1 MIYNIHEVKTMFNQL
16 TVTIIHEDPKFVAD
30 LKAALEDH
38 GMGVVT
44 IMKIEDLDY
53 EKLNTTMIVVH
64 ETFPGLK
71 IKKLLIANKLNR
83 NALTLVLT
91 NMVSG
96 SYLES
101 LLDSGADDYLTRPYD
116 IEDIYEKLLSVY
128 RNGIMRP
135 RNIYRFKDLI
145 LDTAT
150 RSAFINE
157 TSLDLTEKE
166 FKLLKALVTQPF
178 QPHKTSDLFALL
190 WGNAIYE
197 DQTTLQT
204 IVDSLVRKLT
214 AKGSYK
220 HYIRKFGEESYM
232 MDIR

>member
-1 MIYNIHEVKTMFNQL
+1 MFYNIHEVKPMFNQL
-16 TVTIIHEDPKFVAD
+16 TVTIIHEDLAFVKD
-30 LKAALEDH
+30 LKTLLEDH

-44 IMKIEDLDY
+44 ITELKDLDY
-53 EKLNTTMIVVH
+53 QKLTTSMIVVH
-64 ETFPGLK
+64 ETFPGLN
-71 IKKLLIANKLNR
+71 IKKMLIANKLNR

-101 LLDSGADDYLTRPYD
+101 LLDSGADDYLTRPYTID
-116 IEDIYEKLLSVY
+116 DIYQKLLSVY

-157 TSLDLTEKE
+157 TSLELTEKE
-166 FKLLKALVTQPF
+166 FKLLKILVTQPF
-178 QPHKTSDLFALL
+178 QPHKVSDLFAAL

-197 DQTTLQT
+197 DQNTLQS
-204 IVDSLVRKLT
+204 IMNSLIKKLQ
-214 AKGSYK
+214 AKGSYS